1 MPDRKFAV
9 NQKIESGVVGCDSKS
24 LVDWSNKVCKV
35 FVGEGKLI
43 VGLDS
48 HPGVLVFDSLL
59 CLAHNFLKSL
69 VYGVQ
74 NRTVISIG
82 YLDYA
87 GIYLKKNVVDLP
99 TQANAGDEGFE
110 G

>member
-1 MPDRKFAV
+1 VPDRKFV
-9 NQKIESGVVGCDSKS
+9 EIESSVVGYDSES
-24 LVDWSNKVCKV
+24 FGDWLNKVCMI

-43 VGLDS
+43 VGLDN

-59 CLAHNFLKSL
+59 CFAHNHLKSL

-87 GIYLKKNVVDLP
+87 GIYLEKNVVDLL
-99 TQANAGDEGFE
+99 TRANAASEGFE